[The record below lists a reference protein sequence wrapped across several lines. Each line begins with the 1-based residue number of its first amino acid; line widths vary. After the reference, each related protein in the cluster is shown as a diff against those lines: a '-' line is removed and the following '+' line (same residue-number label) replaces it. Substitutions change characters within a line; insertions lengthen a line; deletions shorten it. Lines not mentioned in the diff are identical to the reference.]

1 MQSITD
7 KKRRMKIEIENSQMY
22 FKQLKDLAIN
32 YYSEGDKER
41 IINKTRYHLVDLKKI
56 ISENNKNNNPDI
68 KGYVAGFKR
77 WIAILEELIRLVE
90 IHEIKN
96 NDINKITNSAY
107 IGMSHEDR
115 RIFFSKKAADL
126 RILMEK
132 YNNCYTEDDFDF
144 LDTALKNQ
152 IKSKKLERDSKKIDL
167 LRKFDIIIRRLQA
180 TEQKLES
187 NSRIRQQREAYLNRL
202 RYNWS
207 HGLMDNNEYHEALRN
222 NSNNNSNNNNNNNSN

>member
-1 MQSITD
+1 
-7 KKRRMKIEIENSQMY
+7 MKDEYETSQMY
-22 FKQLKDLAIN
+22 FRQLKDLAKN

-41 IINKTRYHLVDLKKI
+41 IINNTRYHLVYLKKI
-56 ISENNKNNNPDI
+56 ISENNKNNNQDI
-68 KGYVAGFKR
+68 KGYVAGFKS

-96 NDINKITNSAY
+96 NDITKITNSAY

-115 RIFFSKKAADL
+115 RLFFVRKADDL
-126 RILMEK
+126 RKLMET

-187 NSRIRQQREAYLNRL
+187 NSRIRQQREAYLKRL
-202 RYNWS
+202 HYNWS
-207 HGLMDNNEYHEALRN
+207 QGLIDNEEYHEALRN
-222 NSNNNSNNNNNNNSN
+222 NNNNNNNSN